1 MRKKKDEHRV
11 AHGIEV
17 HVPPD
22 LERVS
27 AHSLNALA
35 RFISDQEYRHAS
47 IPIRLQ
53 LRRRAERKRRKKLE
67 GKERTM

>member
-1 MRKKKDEHRV
+1 M
-11 AHGIEV
+11 AHGIQMY
-17 HVPPD
+17 VPPD

-47 IPIRLQ
+47 IPIRVCGCVG
-53 LRRRAERKRRKKLE
+53 ERS
-67 GKERTM
+67 GKDEKMEEKGESNVIEESVAL